1 MKLPRPVS
9 NLLGRLLEGEV
20 QANGVRLPIQT
31 GALPWRMEFG
41 DRPKV
46 LLVTGRR
53 SGRWMIPKGWP
64 MAGKSLAQAA
74 ATEAYEEAG
83 VEGTLDP
90 EPLGAFRHM
99 KQQVLMGELEVSILV
114 YPLAVER
121 ELEDWPEAGE
131 RNRRWFT
138 IKQAAAAV
146 DSSELGALIRK
157 FGERL
162 GNARSEGRNIVDEA
176 GEESFPASDPPGW
189 TLGEDR

>member
-1 MKLPRPVS
+1 
-9 NLLGRLLEGEV
+9 
-20 QANGVRLPIQT
+20 
-31 GALPWRMEFG
+31 MEFG
-41 DRPKV
+41 DRAQV

-53 SGRWMIPKGWP
+53 SGRWMIPQGLADGWQEP
-64 MAGKSLAQAA
+64 GAA

-83 VEGTLDP
+83 VEGALDP

-99 KQQVLMGELEVSILV
+99 KQQVLVGELEVSILV

-138 IKQAAAAV
+138 IKQAASTV
-146 DSSELGALIRK
+146 NSSELGALIRK

-176 GEESFPASDPPGW
+176 GEEILPCPATRPAGRW
-189 TLGEDR
+189 GKMVTL